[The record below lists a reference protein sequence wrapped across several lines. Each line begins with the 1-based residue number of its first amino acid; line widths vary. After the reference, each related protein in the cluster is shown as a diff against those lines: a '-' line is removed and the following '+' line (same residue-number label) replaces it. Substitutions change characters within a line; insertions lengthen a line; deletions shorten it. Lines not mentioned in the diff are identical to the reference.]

1 MYVIRNMKWIVTAAV
16 CYSLLMLWII
26 YIRWGL
32 SDLMPW
38 IRTDRLLFLFVS
50 QVAQLSPSVLIAEG
64 IPVFRCLQYPFE
76 YVVTFP
82 GAYHSKFSC
91 GFNCSEAVCFAP
103 IDWLPHGQ
111 NIIEH
116 YAGYGFKTL
125 LSHDKLLLGAAKEA
139 VTYLWDSLT
148 NKSSNSKIHFWRSA
162 CGADGTFTRLVKVCL
177 DLNDY

>member
-1 MYVIRNMKWIVTAAV
+1 
-16 CYSLLMLWII
+16 
-26 YIRWGL
+26 
-32 SDLMPW
+32 MPW